1 MGTIFSRVKLSGK
14 HVAALL
20 ALMLLSAVTAM
31 LLPTAL
37 ASMIDIGVAGENRN
51 TILIIAAVMA
61 TLAILGC
68 LFNMAA
74 TVLSAK
80 VSTKFAADLRRE
92 IFHQVQD
99 FSAAEM
105 ERFGTASLVTRS
117 TSDVTNIQMFLSLLL
132 RLGVTAPLMA
142 VAGLVLSSLTG
153 GELSSVLSLAIPA
166 LIIGVGVILIFVSR
180 YSVTLRQRIDRLNK
194 IFLETLEGV
203 RVIRAFNRQGKEM
216 ERFSQANGELASM
229 TILSGRVTALLM
241 PVIQVIFGG
250 TTAAVMG
257 MGSWY
262 VSAGEMAV
270 GDLVANS
277 QYISM
282 ILAAIMM
289 LALVIMLFPVSY
301 ACAKRIAEVLNT
313 ESSIKDG
320 RYSAALRIGRAC
332 VAFDHVTFTYPG
344 ADEPVL
350 KDVSFECRAGEV
362 TAIIGRTG
370 CGKSSILKLI
380 PRLYDATVGHVYVD
394 DMNVKQYKLNELRD
408 LIGYIPQKNVLFSG
422 DVASNLR
429 FGDQDSSEE
438 QWRQAAYIAC
448 ADEFIEQKPDG
459 YHAEIA
465 QGGTNLSGG
474 QRQRM
479 AIARAVVK
487 KPEIYLFDD
496 SFSALDVKTD
506 KTLRMRLRE
515 SMGDSTML
523 IVAQRVG
530 SILDADRILVMED
543 GQIVGR
549 GKHRELLHTCPLYR
563 EIAELQLGEEEVK
576 HELECV

>member
-1 MGTIFSRVKLSGK
+1 
-14 HVAALL
+14 
-20 ALMLLSAVTAM
+20 
-31 LLPTAL
+31 
-37 ASMIDIGVAGENRN
+37 
-51 TILIIAAVMA
+51 
-61 TLAILGC
+61 
-68 LFNMAA
+68 MAA

-241 PVIQVIFGG
+241 PVIQAIFGV

-320 RYSAALRIGRAC
+320 RYSAALRKGRAC

-487 KPEIYLFDD
+487 NQK
-496 SFSALDVKTD
+496 
-506 KTLRMRLRE
+506 
-515 SMGDSTML
+515 STCLMT
-523 IVAQRVG
+523 AFPPW
-530 SILDADRILVMED
+530 M
-543 GQIVGR
+543 
-549 GKHRELLHTCPLYR
+549 
-563 EIAELQLGEEEVK
+563 
-576 HELECV
+576 

>member
-51 TILIIAAVMA
+51 TILIIAVVMA

-166 LIIGVGVILIFVSR
+166 IIGVGVILIFVSR
-180 YSVTLRQRIDRLNK
+180 YSVTLRQRIHRLNK

-229 TILSGRVTALLM
+229 TILSG
-241 PVIQVIFGG
+241 
-250 TTAAVMG
+250 
-257 MGSWY
+257 
-262 VSAGEMAV
+262 
-270 GDLVANS
+270 
-277 QYISM
+277 
-282 ILAAIMM
+282 
-289 LALVIMLFPVSY
+289 
-301 ACAKRIAEVLNT
+301 
-313 ESSIKDG
+313 G
-320 RYSAALRIGRAC
+320 RPHC
-332 VAFDHVTFTYPG
+332 
-344 ADEPVL
+344 
-350 KDVSFECRAGEV
+350 
-362 TAIIGRTG
+362 
-370 CGKSSILKLI
+370 
-380 PRLYDATVGHVYVD
+380 
-394 DMNVKQYKLNELRD
+394 
-408 LIGYIPQKNVLFSG
+408 
-422 DVASNLR
+422 
-429 FGDQDSSEE
+429 
-438 QWRQAAYIAC
+438 
-448 ADEFIEQKPDG
+448 
-459 YHAEIA
+459 
-465 QGGTNLSGG
+465 
-474 QRQRM
+474 
-479 AIARAVVK
+479 
-487 KPEIYLFDD
+487 
-496 SFSALDVKTD
+496 
-506 KTLRMRLRE
+506 
-515 SMGDSTML
+515 
-523 IVAQRVG
+523 
-530 SILDADRILVMED
+530 
-543 GQIVGR
+543 
-549 GKHRELLHTCPLYR
+549 
-563 EIAELQLGEEEVK
+563 
-576 HELECV
+576 

>member
-1 MGTIFSRVKLSGK
+1 MP
-14 HVAALL
+14 LL
-20 ALMLLSAVTAM
+20 YGIARGDCLYLFCFCAS
-31 LLPTAL
+31 LPHM
-37 ASMIDIGVAGENRN
+37 S
-51 TILIIAAVMA
+51 
-61 TLAILGC
+61 ILGC

-241 PVIQVIFGG
+241 PVIQVIFGV

-320 RYSAALRIGRAC
+320 RYSAALRKGRAC